1 MPAAARIGDNHRCY
15 QTDPV
20 PHRGGEI
27 VEGCPTVEI
36 GDQPAARRGDRAYC
50 DGGAYDVIMKGEPT
64 VEIGGRPAARV
75 GDATDGGRIS
85 TGDPTVQIGPV
96 REIRKLNRAAELGA
110 AVVPTSRKPR
120 KG

>member
-1 MPAAARIGDNHRCY
+1 MPAAARVGDNHRCY
-15 QTDPV
+15 EADPV

-36 GDQPAARRGDRAYC
+36 GDVPAARRGDRAYC

-75 GDATDGGRIS
+75 GDPTDGGKIS
-85 TGDPTVQIGPV
+85 TGFPTVQIGPA
-96 REIRKLNRAAELGA
+96 REVEKLERAAALGEA
-110 AVVPTSRKPR
+110 IVPTRRRRKT
-120 KG
+120 